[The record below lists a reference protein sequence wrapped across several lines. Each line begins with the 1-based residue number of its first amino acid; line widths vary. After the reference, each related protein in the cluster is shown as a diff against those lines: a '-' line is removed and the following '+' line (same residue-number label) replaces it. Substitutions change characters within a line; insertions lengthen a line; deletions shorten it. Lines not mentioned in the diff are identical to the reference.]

1 MLLLPENEANI
12 FSVQNGING
21 GSILDGIPGFDVTKM
36 LTRLDAHRRRGSLGI
51 WDPLVFW
58 DSVLLNIISP

>member
-51 WDPLVFW
+51 
-58 DSVLLNIISP
+58 